1 MIINSESNALGEMKD
16 CSVAV
21 FYAFVYLLAQL
32 ITALVIHTCAS
43 DSTLEA
49 LILTVAVNN
58 AVIFFVGYAVGK
70 DEEKFLGEDVK

>member
-1 MIINSESNALGEMKD
+1 MKD

-32 ITALVIHTCAS
+32 ITALVIHTS
-43 DSTLEA
+43 TRDTTLEA

-58 AVIFFVGYAVGK
+58 AVVFVVGYAVGK
-70 DEEKFLGEDVK
+70 DEEAFLDGNVK